1 MSESENLFNEDILAP
16 NLKAAAYFILLYEHF
31 EDVVISTV
39 KDVYSCLCIMDG
51 VGYYDI
57 DDDYIRAI
65 EAKIKNG
72 EEDAFVPYS
81 IQLSKAKRGKA
92 CYQKEVLDLNNST
105 GTDEIKDGKKLRGSL
120 NWLLLH
126 GVYSRDQV
134 DRIWEIRK
142 RRNTIV
148 HELFST
154 MCKGLSGEDLM
165 MIADMLS
172 FNRKVTNWHFQEID
186 MPVMAIELP
195 EETTPD
201 DVVRSDDLALN
212 AMFRI
217 LFCNEGKAFKDALK
231 DAGF

>member
-1 MSESENLFNEDILAP
+1 
-16 NLKAAAYFILLYEHF
+16 
-31 EDVVISTV
+31 
-39 KDVYSCLCIMDG
+39 
-51 VGYYDI
+51 
-57 DDDYIRAI
+57 
-65 EAKIKNG
+65 
-72 EEDAFVPYS
+72 
-81 IQLSKAKRGKA
+81 
-92 CYQKEVLDLNNST
+92 
-105 GTDEIKDGKKLRGSL
+105 
-120 NWLLLH
+120 
-126 GVYSRDQV
+126 
-134 DRIWEIRK
+134 
-142 RRNTIV
+142 
-148 HELFST
+148 